1 MSQDHD
7 APPGNPSS
15 PLARP
20 KPEGLREFS
29 PRAILCGLSHGRP
42 TFT

>member
-1 MSQDHD
+1 MSHENGET
-7 APPGNPSS
+7 PEHPES

-29 PRAILCGLSHGRP
+29 PRAIL
-42 TFT
+42 